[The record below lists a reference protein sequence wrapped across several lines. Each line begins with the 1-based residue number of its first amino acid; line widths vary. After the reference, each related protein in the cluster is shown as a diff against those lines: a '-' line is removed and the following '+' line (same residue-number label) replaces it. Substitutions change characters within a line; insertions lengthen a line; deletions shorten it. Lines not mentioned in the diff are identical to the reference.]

1 MFLLRTCPNCKQ
13 KCIDP
18 LKFHKGEN
26 YQCPNCHYYISVPI
40 IFSLISFLII
50 GSPWIVELF
59 GYEMVL
65 FKMFP
70 KFSYFTMLAA
80 FTYWAIGHKT
90 DAMIFPLDAQ
100 DYIDV

>member
-1 MFLLRTCPNCKQ
+1 MFLIRSCPNCKQ
-13 KCIDP
+13 KCINP
-18 LKFHKGEN
+18 LQFHKGEN

-59 GYEMVL
+59 GYEMV
-65 FKMFP
+65 FVKIFP
-70 KFSYFTMLAA
+70 NFPTFVLVVA
-80 FTYWAIGHKT
+80 FISWSIGHKV

-100 DYIDV
+100 EYIDE